1 MHALA
6 AFLGRLIASAIIAGL
21 MTVLGS
27 RETRPDPTT
36 QFKTYTPIVGGL
48 EMPEDKLPLAT
59 YYNMD
64 DEELE
69 LLARVVQAEA
79 GNQGLYGKQLVVDVI
94 FNRVDSSNFPD
105 TVEGVCSQSG
115 QFSVYASGAIYRVEP
130 DIETYQAICLELDNR
145 ENDFILYFNNS
156 GFGKNPWKKVGDHY
170 FSY

>member
-1 MHALA
+1 MH
-6 AFLGRLIASAIIAGL
+6 FLLQIIGKTIASVIVAGCL
-21 MTVLGS
+21 DIVGHY
-27 RETRPDPTT
+27 ETRPDQTA
-36 QFKTYTPIVGGL
+36 QFKSYTRIV
-48 EMPEDKLPLAT
+48 EDVDIEQPEPPLAT
-59 YYNMD
+59 YYDMD

-94 FNRVDSSNFPD
+94 FNRVDSSKFPN